1 MVSLSEKA
9 QKEAQEIWDAVVRT
23 MQKQDST
30 IQADDKKVIGIVIIA
45 FSGDH
50 SMNTSIIGKIC
61 PTCAQVSLLTSLQK
75 PLPKTPEGEL
85 IPVA

>member
-9 QKEAQEIWDAVVRT
+9 QKEAQEIWDAVLRT
-23 MQKQDST
+23 MQKQDPT
-30 IQADDKKVIGIVIIA
+30 IQDDDKKVIGIVIIA

-61 PTCAQVSLLTSLQK
+61 PMCAKLSLLKSLET